1 MLLNKKRNKKTSLN
15 KPLQMPEINLS
26 PIVVFDVGARSGF
39 GLLNNLSSK
48 LDVYCFEPEPTS
60 FQELQTFYA
69 EHNPFNTIQLLNI
82 ALCNTNGEA
91 TLHLTKHLDM
101 CSLLEPD
108 VEQFKREFQQVPNS
122 QNWFDSLML
131 LEKINVKTERIDD
144 FALKNKISNIDFLKI
159 DTQGTEL
166 EVLKGAEHYLTSKK
180 ISVIK
185 VEASLANMYKN
196 QAFFK
201 DVDAFL
207 REKGY
212 IFLDL
217 IFPQKNNKK
226 WWQKV
231 LKLDKKNQAPIGD
244 AYYILDFENQQNE
257 SKSPQRERALLIIQ
271 NLGIK
276 SRRLY

>member
-1 MLLNKKRNKKTSLN
+1 MLLNKKRNKKTRFN
-15 KPLQMPEINLS
+15 KPLQTPEINLS

-39 GLLNNLSSK
+39 GLLKNLSSK
-48 LDVYCFEPEPTS
+48 LDFYCFEPEPTS

-69 EHNPFNTIQLLNI
+69 EQNPFNTIQLLNI

-108 VEQFKREFQQVPNS
+108 AEPFKREFQQVPNS
-122 QNWFDSLML
+122 QNWFDSLTLM
-131 LEKINVKTERIDD
+131 EKIKVKTERIDD

-185 VEASLANMYKN
+185 VEASLANMYKK

-217 IFPQKNNKK
+217 IFPQKSNKK
-226 WWQKV
+226 WRQIF
-231 LKLDKKNQAPIGD
+231 LKSNKKNQNPVGD
-244 AYYILDFENQQNE
+244 AYYILDFENQQHE
-257 SKSPQRERALLIIQ
+257 GKSQQKEKAMLIIP
-271 NLGIK
+271 NLGIQ
-276 SRRLY
+276 SSFLQ